1 MNRLWRGLIPLLL
14 VLLITGC
21 SNKPSDDTIQQQVT
35 DQLTTEYG
43 TAIFD
48 VTNFKKVNGI
58 PRDDNTYIAEVE
70 YDLQFKV
77 NLEQSAKALQPESEN
92 IFAASMKAASLG
104 ITFGDF
110 KAGDIQHKK
119 ARVRFI
125 RTDNGWII
133 EEEKK

>member
-1 MNRLWRGLIPLLL
+1 MNRLWRGFIPLLL

-21 SNKPSDDTIQQQVT
+21 SNKPSDDAIRQQVT
-35 DQLTTEYG
+35 DQLTEEYG

-48 VTNFKKVNGI
+48 VTNFKKINGI

-77 NLEQSAKALQPESEN
+77 NLENAAKALQPESDN

-125 RTDNGWII
+125 RTDKGWMI
-133 EEEKK
+133 EEEK